1 MEPQMIGYNPVTRG
15 CTFKDCGTQ
24 ETATLDGY
32 TGRRCSEHPPE
43 PPWIS
48 LADLGRFRDAFQAL
62 LRHLTARAG
71 GWL

>member
-1 MEPQMIGYNPVTRG
+1 MEPQMIGYSPVARG
-15 CTFKDCGTQ
+15 CTACGSQDTV
-24 ETATLDGY
+24 TLDGFC
-32 TGRRCSEHPPE
+32 GRRCADCPPE

-48 LADLGRFRDAFQAL
+48 LADLGRFRDAFAAL